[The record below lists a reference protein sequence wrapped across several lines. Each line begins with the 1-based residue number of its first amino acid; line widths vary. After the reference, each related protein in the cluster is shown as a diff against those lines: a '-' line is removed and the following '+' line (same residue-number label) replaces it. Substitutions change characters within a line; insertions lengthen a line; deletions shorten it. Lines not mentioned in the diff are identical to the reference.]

1 MTNSNALIAVAHYIM
16 KPLREEFSL
25 GKNLLQAIQLSN
37 LLKRPDFTLTHHY
50 KVIINLSN

>member
-25 GKNLLQAIQLSN
+25 GKHLLQAIQLSN

-50 KVIINLSN
+50 KVIII